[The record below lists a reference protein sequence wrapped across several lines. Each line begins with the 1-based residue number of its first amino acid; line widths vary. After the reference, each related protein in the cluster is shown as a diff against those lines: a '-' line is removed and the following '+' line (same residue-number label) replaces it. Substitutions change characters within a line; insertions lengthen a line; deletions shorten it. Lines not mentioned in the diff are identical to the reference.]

1 MLNLLG
7 FDQSPRRIFCG
18 TKRFRVK
25 MMIFTYFGSNVNIAK
40 SLISEA
46 GAESQS
52 NRSIIKLWRT
62 PSPSSPIP
70 PYLKMLPKCHSY
82 PKYHLSMAV
91 TVSFFLVLFR
101 FLFKFYLLFNFLK
114 EQNKIKK
121 VNEEINKNELEAH
134 CHHTVGGL
142 SWNI

>member
-1 MLNLLG
+1 
-7 FDQSPRRIFCG
+7 
-18 TKRFRVK
+18 
-25 MMIFTYFGSNVNIAK
+25 
-40 SLISEA
+40 
-46 GAESQS
+46 
-52 NRSIIKLWRT
+52 
-62 PSPSSPIP
+62 
-70 PYLKMLPKCHSY
+70 
-82 PKYHLSMAV
+82 MAV

-114 EQNKIKK
+114 EQNKTKK